1 MTNRGTFRSRRC
13 ARVRAAAAS
22 RVIGAAPFAG
32 AARRLSS
39 FARLCQLSAIW
50 LLHARGGDGAD
61 HGGRGPAIVFD
72 LGGVLI
78 DWNPRHL
85 YRKLI
90 DDEARMEWFLA
101 EVCHRAWNEEQD
113 RGRTFAAAI
122 EEAAARHPEHRPLI
136 AAYFER
142 WDEMM
147 AGPIEG
153 SVTILEELK
162 EAGYELH
169 ALTNWSAE
177 TFPFARDRFAFLDW
191 FGSILVSADVGLIK
205 PDPRDLRAAAGADR
219 APPAECVYIDDNP
232 KNAAAAAALGFDAI
246 AFQSPDQLRAELT
259 RRDLLS
265 GRSEK
270 R

>member
-1 MTNRGTFRSRRC
+1 
-13 ARVRAAAAS
+13 
-22 RVIGAAPFAG
+22 
-32 AARRLSS
+32 
-39 FARLCQLSAIW
+39 LSAGF
-50 LLHARGGDGAD
+50 LASEAVMAQTG
-61 HGGRGPAIVFD
+61 GGRRPAIVFD

-85 YRKLI
+85 YRKVF
-90 DDEARMEWFLA
+90 DDEAAMEWFLA
-101 EVCHRAWNEEQD
+101 EVCHSAWNEEQD

-122 EEAAARHPEHRPLI
+122 EEAAARHPDHRPLI

-162 EAGYELH
+162 AAGYELH

-177 TFPFARDRFAFLDW
+177 TFPFARARFAFLDR
-191 FGSILVSADVGLIK
+191 FESILVSAEVGLIK
-205 PDPRDLRAAAGADR
+205 PDPAIFELLLERIRR
-219 APPAECVYIDDNP
+219 PPAECLYIDDNP

-246 AFQSPDQLRAELT
+246 AFESPDQLRAAL
-259 RRDLLS
+259 RRRGLLAG
-265 GRSEK
+265 GRETH
-270 R
+270 

>member
-1 MTNRGTFRSRRC
+1 MREVAMAQTN
-13 ARVRAAAAS
+13 
-22 RVIGAAPFAG
+22 
-32 AARRLSS
+32 
-39 FARLCQLSAIW
+39 
-50 LLHARGGDGAD
+50 
-61 HGGRGPAIVFD
+61 GGRRPAIVFD

-90 DDEARMEWFLA
+90 DDETRMEWFLA
-101 EVCHRAWNEEQD
+101 EVCHSAWNEEQD

-122 EEAAARHPEHRPLI
+122 EEAVAQHPEHRPLI

-162 EAGYELH
+162 DAGYELH

-177 TFPFARDRFAFLDW
+177 TFPFARDRFAFLEW
-191 FGSILVSADVGLIK
+191 FETILVSADVGLIK
-205 PDPRDLRAAAGADR
+205 PDPRIFELLLARIGR
-219 APPAECVYIDDNP
+219 PPAECVYIDDNP

-246 AFQSPDQLRAELT
+246 AFQGPDQLRAELT
-259 RRDLLS
+259 RRDLLA

>member
-1 MTNRGTFRSRRC
+1 MAQTG
-13 ARVRAAAAS
+13 
-22 RVIGAAPFAG
+22 
-32 AARRLSS
+32 
-39 FARLCQLSAIW
+39 
-50 LLHARGGDGAD
+50 
-61 HGGRGPAIVFD
+61 GGRGPAIVFD

-101 EVCHRAWNEEQD
+101 EVCHSAWNEEQD

-147 AGPIEG
+147 AGPVEG
-153 SVTILEELK
+153 SVVILEELK
-162 EAGYELH
+162 AAGYELH
-169 ALTNWSAE
+169 GLTNWSAE
-177 TFPFARDRFAFLDW
+177 TFPFARDRFAFLER
-191 FGSILVSADVGLIK
+191 FESILVSADVGLIK
-205 PDPRDLRAAAGADR
+205 PDPAIFELLLARIGRT
-219 APPAECVYIDDNP
+219 PAECIYIDDNP
-232 KNAAAAAALGFDAI
+232 RNVAAAAALGLDAI
-246 AFQSPDQLRAELT
+246 AFEGPDQLRDSLT

-265 GRSEK
+265 GGSEK